1 MSRKPAI
8 NYVIILVFMLYIM
21 GISIPGMSQS
31 DAASKTKP
39 APPTEQV
46 DPNPVPDP
54 VDPTPIDPEP
64 TIQAANIKPAAKPT
78 ADVVTLNKTSTTIFA
93 GDQDQLT
100 ATSTISNSTFK
111 WQSSNPSIA
120 TVDKNGLVRGISP
133 GAADITVTSN
143 KGGTATCSVTVTG
156 VAVTGVTLD
165 QTSITLTAIGQTRTL
180 TATVSPTNAT
190 DKTVTWS
197 SLDPAVATVDA
208 AGIVTAVA
216 EGNTS
221 VTATTVD
228 GGFTA
233 SCTVTV
239 DPTVLLVPVTGVTLN
254 QTVMALTAL
263 GAPGTLT
270 ATVAPADATNAS
282 VTWLSSDILVAT
294 VAGGVVT
301 PLKPGTT
308 IITATTVDGGFTA
321 TCTVTV
327 SPPVKWIAVTGVTL
341 DQATMTL
348 ATMGTTGTLIA
359 TVAPLNA
366 SDPTVY
372 WSSSDIAVATVA
384 GGIVTP
390 LAPGTS
396 TITATTVDGNFT
408 AACLVTVQ
416 DITAT
421 PVINTPVASAQTS
434 VSGTAEADSVITLSI
449 NGTAQPTVTAA
460 GGIWTVIDLTLAVG
474 DIIEVTAQ
482 APDKWVSAAAST
494 TVAEAQPPVI
504 QLIGSDPDSVTVGS
518 TVYADPG
525 AVANDPIYGNLT
537 SSIEVTGTVDT
548 NTVGSYTLTYTVTNP
563 ATISR
568 SVTRT
573 VDVVDTLD
581 PNTIDQFVTPLL
593 VPWAMPKS
601 PSPQPGV
608 DYYEIAM
615 RQFDQQI
622 LPAGM
627 PATTVWG
634 YGSATDSGAVF
645 NAPSLTIEAKAD
657 RPVRVKWINDLIDD
671 NGNYLPHLLPIDQ
684 TLHWANPPGGLAHR
698 DMMGDNPAP
707 YVGPVPIVTHVHGAH
722 VSQES
727 DGYPEAWYLPAAN
740 SIPTEYATTGTFFD
754 IYKATAQSGDD
765 WQDGA
770 VVYDYPND
778 QRPATIWYHDHAL
791 GMTRTNVYTGPAGF
805 YLVRGTSPEDV
816 AFESQLPSGNYE
828 IPIAIQDRSFNEDG
842 SLFYPD
848 SRTHFDGF
856 DGPYVPDSDIAPIW
870 NPEFFGNT
878 IIANGNTWPYKQV
891 EQRQYRFRFLNG
903 SQSRTLILKLSDGS
917 PFWQIGSDGGY
928 LPQQVMLDELLM
940 GPAERA
946 DVLIDFSAIPAGTS
960 IILENIGPDGPYQ
973 GGIPGID
980 FDPADPDTTGK
991 VMEFRVIAAA
1001 GTDPSTPA
1009 SDLTMPTVTPLGSE
1023 DNIRQVSL
1031 NEEESESPATPGIAP
1046 KAAKLGILDGMGMPV
1061 ALAWMDP
1068 VTEVVSPGDTEIW
1081 EIYNATMDAHPIH
1094 LHLVTFEVIERQDW
1108 DMETGDLGEITPAQ
1122 SWEAGFKDTVL
1133 AFPGQVTRIKA
1144 KFDMAGRY
1152 VWHCHILEHEDNE
1165 MMRPYL
1171 VAPPGSD
1178 TRAPVITVLGN
1189 NPETVALNSTYID
1202 AGAAAVDNFDGNVS
1216 HNIVVDNQ
1224 VDTAVAGMYM
1234 VHYSV
1239 TDSSGNTAM
1248 AMRTV
1253 MVTDEGPMA
1262 RMLAA
1267 EDGEPVISLNKQ
1279 VLSLTALGKNG
1290 KLKVD
1295 IDAPDDSELELVWS
1309 SSDPDVA
1316 TVEDGIVAPLS
1327 AGVAIITVSTE
1338 DGSYSA
1344 SCEVTVLPPSTKGK
1358 RK

>member
-1 MSRKPAI
+1 
-8 NYVIILVFMLYIM
+8 
-21 GISIPGMSQS
+21 
-31 DAASKTKP
+31 
-39 APPTEQV
+39 
-46 DPNPVPDP
+46 
-54 VDPTPIDPEP
+54 
-64 TIQAANIKPAAKPT
+64 
-78 ADVVTLNKTSTTIFA
+78 
-93 GDQDQLT
+93 
-100 ATSTISNSTFK
+100 
-111 WQSSNPSIA
+111 
-120 TVDKNGLVRGISP
+120 
-133 GAADITVTSN
+133 
-143 KGGTATCSVTVTG
+143 
-156 VAVTGVTLD
+156 
-165 QTSITLTAIGQTRTL
+165 
-180 TATVSPTNAT
+180 
-190 DKTVTWS
+190 
-197 SLDPAVATVDA
+197 
-208 AGIVTAVA
+208 
-216 EGNTS
+216 
-221 VTATTVD
+221 
-228 GGFTA
+228 
-233 SCTVTV
+233 
-239 DPTVLLVPVTGVTLN
+239 
-254 QTVMALTAL
+254 
-263 GAPGTLT
+263 
-270 ATVAPADATNAS
+270 
-282 VTWLSSDILVAT
+282 
-294 VAGGVVT
+294 
-301 PLKPGTT
+301 
-308 IITATTVDGGFTA
+308 
-321 TCTVTV
+321 
-327 SPPVKWIAVTGVTL
+327 VTGVTL

-366 SDPTVY
+366 SDPTVH

-581 PNTIDQFVTPLL
+581 PTTIDQFVTPLL

-684 TLHWANPPGGLAHR
+684 
-698 DMMGDNPAP
+698 
-707 YVGPVPIVTHVHGAH
+707 
-722 VSQES
+722 
-727 DGYPEAWYLPAAN
+727 
-740 SIPTEYATTGTFFD
+740 
-754 IYKATAQSGDD
+754 
-765 WQDGA
+765 
-770 VVYDYPND
+770 
-778 QRPATIWYHDHAL
+778 
-791 GMTRTNVYTGPAGF
+791 
-805 YLVRGTSPEDV
+805 
-816 AFESQLPSGNYE
+816 
-828 IPIAIQDRSFNEDG
+828 
-842 SLFYPD
+842 
-848 SRTHFDGF
+848 
-856 DGPYVPDSDIAPIW
+856 
-870 NPEFFGNT
+870 
-878 IIANGNTWPYKQV
+878 
-891 EQRQYRFRFLNG
+891 
-903 SQSRTLILKLSDGS
+903 
-917 PFWQIGSDGGY
+917 
-928 LPQQVMLDELLM
+928 
-940 GPAERA
+940 
-946 DVLIDFSAIPAGTS
+946 
-960 IILENIGPDGPYQ
+960 
-973 GGIPGID
+973 
-980 FDPADPDTTGK
+980 
-991 VMEFRVIAAA
+991 
-1001 GTDPSTPA
+1001 
-1009 SDLTMPTVTPLGSE
+1009 
-1023 DNIRQVSL
+1023 NIRQVSL

-1094 LHLVTFEVIERQDW
+1094 LHLVTFEVIERQAW

-1133 AFPGQVTRIKA
+1133 AYPDQVTRIKA

-1316 TVEDGIVAPLS
+1316 TVEDGIVTPLS